1 MVGGP
6 LKMSYQLVPL
16 QKGGGTLL
24 ILLPVSTTVLTGNKK
39 GGWSPKIFLP
49 VSTIVLTGNK

>member
-24 ILLPVSTTVLTGNKK
+24 ILALCQHQILS
-39 GGWSPKIFLP
+39 SSI
-49 VSTIVLTGNK
+49 SIDTIALSY